1 MGRTSRLLA
10 VSLPPDLAEAYEVLA
25 KELGKNKSELFREMF
40 AVYQGVRE
48 EQELYRL
55 QRRIARQV
63 GKRFTEKE
71 IEKIVF
77 EDR

>member
-1 MGRTSRLLA
+1 
-10 VSLPPDLAEAYEVLA
+10 
-25 KELGKNKSELFREMF
+25 MF
-40 AVYQGVRE
+40 AVYQAVRD

-71 IEKIVF
+71 IEKIVL